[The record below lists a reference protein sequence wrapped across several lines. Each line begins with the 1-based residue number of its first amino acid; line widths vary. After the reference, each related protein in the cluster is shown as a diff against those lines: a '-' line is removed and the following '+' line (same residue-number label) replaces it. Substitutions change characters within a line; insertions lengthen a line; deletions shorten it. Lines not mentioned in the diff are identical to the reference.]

1 MNYETLFTEKEI
13 TLIAFAPAIAANG
26 IAMVDGTISEEET
39 LAISAHLLDATER
52 YRHNKLIM
60 LAIQSFSRLMRKGEI
75 PGDMRYIR
83 SPEEYLR
90 TFRKVGKLID
100 KKVKNQEGTEYKHY
114 LVDLMKSVASASGPK
129 RRSFFGR
136 GNVSDQ
142 EQQFLDHIA
151 DILKIS

>member
-1 MNYETLFTEKEI
+1 MNYDTIFTEKEI

-39 LAISAHLLDATER
+39 LTISSHLLDATER

-60 LAIQSFSRLMRKGEI
+60 LAIRSFTRLMKKGEM
-75 PGDMRYIR
+75 PGEMRYIR

-100 KKVKNQEGTEYKHY
+100 KKIKNQEGAEYKHY
-114 LVDLMKSVASASGPK
+114 LVDIMKSVASASGTK
-129 RRSFFGR
+129 RKSFFGR

-142 EQQFLDHIA
+142 EQQFLDHVS
-151 DILKIS
+151 DILKIN